1 MFKMKKRMS
10 EAEKEKSLGK
20 GISLKWAIASSSGPA
35 SMPIQRYTLLILIT
49 TATTGGGVLFQVGV
63 LCSIKNS

>member
-1 MFKMKKRMS
+1 MFRMKKRMS

-35 SMPIQRYTLLILIT
+35 SMPMYIGIIADINHHRRWRPFFKSASF
-49 TATTGGGVLFQVGV
+49 TA
-63 LCSIKNS
+63 